1 MPRPNAWGFCLCIL
15 AWPGALCPAEAQ
27 VRTARFEGRVVDHQ
41 TGLPVGGAVIALR
54 GDPVRTVSD
63 DSGRFERG
71 GLAAGLH
78 IVEVRAV
85 GYAAGTW
92 GIEVASAQVLSAVL
106 RLKLLVHQLPEVVVL
121 GEPGGVRR
129 SLAEFHR
136 RRQRGMGL
144 FITEEEIAQRGAT
157 TLGELV
163 RTLAGVEVNCGG
175 GTCMVR
181 MVRSPRRCTPE
192 YFLDGFPA
200 SFSTGP
206 NYPLTGVVAVEI
218 YRSASETP
226 IEFQRTSLMCGVIAV
241 WSKPPPSRSRPRE
254 SSVPS

>member
-1 MPRPNAWGFCLCIL
+1 
-15 AWPGALCPAEAQ
+15 
-27 VRTARFEGRVVDHQ
+27 VDGR
-41 TGLPVGGAVIALR
+41 TGLAIGGAVIELR
-54 GDPVRTVSD
+54 GDPVRTISD
-63 DSGRFERG
+63 DSGRFERA

-78 IVEVRAV
+78 VVDIRAV

-92 GIEVASAQVLSAVL
+92 QIVLTSAQILSAVL
-106 RLKLLVHQLPEVVVL
+106 ELEHLVHELPEVVVL

-136 RRQRGMGL
+136 RRQRGVGL
-144 FITEEEIAQRGAT
+144 FITEEEIARRGAT

-163 RTLAGVEVNCGG
+163 RTLAGVEVTCGG
-175 GTCMVR
+175 GTCTVR

-226 IEFQRTSLMCGVIAV
+226 IEFQRTNLMCGVIAV
-241 WSKPPPSRSRPRE
+241 WSKPPPRSWSRKSPT
-254 SSVPS
+254 PS